1 MAALQLTLLG
11 GFQARLPDGRPV
23 VFARKKAQALLAYL
37 ALQPDRAHPRE
48 KLAALLWGDVP
59 GERARH
65 SLRQALLALRR
76 ALSGV
81 AARCVA
87 EEGDGVSVDSSL
99 IDVDVV
105 GFERLAVEATG
116 EALERASTMYRGDL
130 LEGIAVDEPP
140 FEEWLRT
147 ERARLRELATEVL
160 ARLLA
165 QQERAAQVDQAVV
178 TAVRLLGLDPAQ
190 EPVHRTLMRLY
201 ARQGRRGAALR
212 Q

>member
-1 MAALQLTLLG
+1 MGALQVTLLG

-76 ALSGV
+76 ALSGA

-105 GFERLAVEATG
+105 GFERLARRTPKATP
-116 EALERASTMYRGDL
+116 EDDR
-130 LEGIAVDEPP
+130 PP
-140 FEEWLRT
+140 
-147 ERARLRELATEVL
+147 
-160 ARLLA
+160 
-165 QQERAAQVDQAVV
+165 
-178 TAVRLLGLDPAQ
+178 
-190 EPVHRTLMRLY
+190 H
-201 ARQGRRGAALR
+201 ALR
-212 Q
+212 VPALIDRGEESVPPARSKAFSQAY